1 MNNELRILPL
11 REFAVTFIKSINQND
26 VEETE
31 TFTADYHT
39 VIDHAR
45 NVFYRTGN
53 IVREYQIPLMRIV
66 VTPADDA

>member
-11 REFAVTFIKSINQND
+11 RRFDVTFTRSIDQRD

-31 TFTADYHT
+31 TFTADLHA
-39 VIDHAR
+39 VIDHSR

-53 IVREYQIPLMRIV
+53 IIREYQVPLMRIV
-66 VTPADDA
+66 ATPVDE